1 MSLKVELMK
10 IENINKETLKF
21 FSKAFD
27 PTYQIHTTLNNKII
41 DFDINLVK
49 DFQVSKTNNGEYF
62 GLDVISIL
70 NNDKNYQYE
79 FIKTFSTII
88 NEYGCGICAINST
101 ISVNHLLKIPAIY
114 LILIMVEKKIIG
126 SSEVKIIKLYN
137 FLEITKFISGI
148 FCENLTSQ
156 ILNLTAQFKDSVQNK
171 SIYFAYESLKS
182 LSTFIPSKTSEKI
195 NQKNLANFSNSR
207 LHSVSLSP
215 LRSLSLRRR
224 RRRCGGAC
232 RWPRT
237 RPRSKFPSVR
247 PPSRTGRRSRRRHR
261 RRRRRH
267 RCRTRRLTLPA

>member
-1 MSLKVELMK
+1 MSLKVVLMK

-27 PTYQIHTTLNNKII
+27 PTYQIHTTLSNKII
-41 DFDINLVK
+41 DFDINLIK
-49 DFQVSKTNNGEYF
+49 DFQFARDENNEYF

-88 NEYGCGICAINST
+88 NEYGCGLCAINST
-101 ISVNHLLKIPAIY
+101 ISVNHLLRIPAIY

-137 FLEITKFISGI
+137 FLEITKFISSI
-148 FCENLTSQ
+148 FCDNLTNQ
-156 ILNLTAQFKDSVQNK
+156 ILNLTTQLKDSVQTK

-195 NQKNLANFSNSR
+195 NQKTLANLIFNFHKARNGQNNDKFKYDAFRARGHINADKNSMIQQ
-207 LHSVSLSP
+207 VSMASSEIITQKNCIP
-215 LRSLSLRRR
+215 FNSLERNHVI
-224 RRRCGGAC
+224 
-232 RWPRT
+232 
-237 RPRSKFPSVR
+237 KFN
-247 PPSRTGRRSRRRHR
+247 
-261 RRRRRH
+261 
-267 RCRTRRLTLPA
+267 

>member
-88 NEYGCGICAINST
+88 NEYGCGLCAINST

-126 SSEVKIIKLYN
+126 CSEVKIIKLYN
-137 FLEITKFISGI
+137 FLEITKFISSI
-148 FCENLTSQ
+148 FCDNLTNQ
-156 ILNLTAQFKDSVQNK
+156 ILNLTTQLKDSVQTK

-195 NQKNLANFSNSR
+195 NQKTLANLIFNFHKARNGQNNDKFKYDAFRARGHINADKNSMIQQ
-207 LHSVSLSP
+207 VSMASSEIITQENCIP
-215 LRSLSLRRR
+215 FNSLERNHVI
-224 RRRCGGAC
+224 
-232 RWPRT
+232 
-237 RPRSKFPSVR
+237 KFN
-247 PPSRTGRRSRRRHR
+247 
-261 RRRRRH
+261 
-267 RCRTRRLTLPA
+267 

>member
-1 MSLKVELMK
+1 MSLKVVFMK

-27 PTYQIHTTLNNKII
+27 PTYQIHTTLSNKII
-41 DFDINLVK
+41 DFDTNLIK
-49 DFQVSKTNNGEYF
+49 DFQFARDENNEYF

-88 NEYGCGICAINST
+88 NEYGCGLCAINST

-126 SSEVKIIKLYN
+126 CSEVKIIKLYN

-156 ILNLTAQFKDSVQNK
+156 ILNLTTQFKDSVQNK

-195 NQKNLANFSNSR
+195 NQQNLANLIFNFHKSKNGQNNKSFIYHLFKSDGYINIDKNIKIQQVSMASSETITQKNCIPFNSLER
-207 LHSVSLSP
+207 NHIIQLN
-215 LRSLSLRRR
+215 
-224 RRRCGGAC
+224 
-232 RWPRT
+232 
-237 RPRSKFPSVR
+237 
-247 PPSRTGRRSRRRHR
+247 
-261 RRRRRH
+261 
-267 RCRTRRLTLPA
+267 

>member
-88 NEYGCGICAINST
+88 NEYGCGLCAINST

-126 SSEVKIIKLYN
+126 CSEVKIIKLYN
-137 FLEITKFISGI
+137 FLEITKFISSI
-148 FCENLTSQ
+148 FCDNLTNQ
-156 ILNLTAQFKDSVQNK
+156 ILNLTTQLKDSVQTK

-195 NQKNLANFSNSR
+195 NQKTLANLIFNFHKARNGQNNDKFKYDAFRARGHINADKNSMIQQ
-207 LHSVSLSP
+207 VSMASSEIITQKNCIP
-215 LRSLSLRRR
+215 FNSLERNHVI
-224 RRRCGGAC
+224 
-232 RWPRT
+232 
-237 RPRSKFPSVR
+237 KFN
-247 PPSRTGRRSRRRHR
+247 
-261 RRRRRH
+261 
-267 RCRTRRLTLPA
+267 